1 MRLELKLLKRS
12 EREKINNS
20 NEVGSVRLC
29 AFVLMP
35 RSVSS
40 LAESLIRENNTVA

>member
-29 AFVLMP
+29 VC
-35 RSVSS
+35 VD
-40 LAESLIRENNTVA
+40 AEKRELVGRIAYTRK